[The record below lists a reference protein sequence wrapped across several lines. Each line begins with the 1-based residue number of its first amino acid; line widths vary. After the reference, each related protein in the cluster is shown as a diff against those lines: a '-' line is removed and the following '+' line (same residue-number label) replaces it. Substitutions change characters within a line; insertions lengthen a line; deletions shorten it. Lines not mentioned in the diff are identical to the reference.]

1 MVRPLLL
8 GYLQH
13 WLLPDCLTQ
22 LFAIVWQGP
31 LSEYISCL
39 VRRE

>member
-1 MVRPLLL
+1 MIRLLLL

-22 LFAIVWQGP
+22 LFAIVLQGP
-31 LSEYISCL
+31 LSEYITCL
-39 VRRE
+39 VRRD